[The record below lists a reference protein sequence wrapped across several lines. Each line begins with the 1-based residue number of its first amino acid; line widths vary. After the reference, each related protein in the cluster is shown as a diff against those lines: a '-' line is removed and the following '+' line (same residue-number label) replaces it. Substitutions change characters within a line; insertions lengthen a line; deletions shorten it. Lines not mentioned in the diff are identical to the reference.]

1 MIDSIAVDV
10 EEVVQ
15 PEVARI
21 VEAQVPVVVVVVD
34 MEVVVAVV
42 SIEAERVDSVVVA
55 VDVISEEDAVEI

>member
-21 VEAQVPVVVVVVD
+21 VEAQVPVVVD